1 MLKYAENPSQFK
13 NTRFHINL
21 RIDIRNILI
30 SEFIRSAERI
40 QFPSIPPPPLPAIP
54 VLTSIHSSFSLPLLV
69 VFSLS
74 LENAFRLVYN
84 V

>member
-40 QFPSIPPPPLPAIP
+40 QLPSIPPPLPAIP